1 MAKYYVD
8 YENVKSDGL
17 ESVVQLTE
25 DDTVYIFYSENAN
38 HLRVDIIEQIR
49 LSKAH
54 IEFIKVEAGIPNA
67 LDFQLITALFCQ
79 YEKGETY
86 YIISKDNGYLPAI
99 HMAAKLGFDSIYKK
113 DSIRS
118 NDQRKIAEPK
128 TKTVEQPVNK
138 ETQLKEQT
146 VRKATQPKEQPVKKA
161 AQPKE
166 QPVKK
171 ATQPKEQP
179 VKKAAQPKEQPV
191 KKAAQPKEQ
200 PVKKAAKKQSEGE
213 PQIDFKTLKKHLVN
227 TYHKEFSQREIDII
241 ANALKRSSNRQ
252 QFYITFTKSLG
263 MANGKELY
271 TLLRAGFQQ
280 MRAMVHYDEAVK

>member
-161 AQPKE
+161 A
-166 QPVKK
+166 
-171 ATQPKEQP
+171 
-179 VKKAAQPKEQPV
+179 
-191 KKAAQPKEQ
+191 
-200 PVKKAAKKQSEGE
+200 KKQSKGE

-280 MRAMVHYDEAVK
+280 MRAMVHYNEAVK

>member
-146 VRKATQPKEQPVKKA
+146 VSKATQPKEQPVKKA
-161 AQPKE
+161 AKE
-166 QPVKK
+166 QTVS
-171 ATQPKEQP
+171 
-179 VKKAAQPKEQPV
+179 KAAQPKEQPV

-213 PQIDFKTLKKHLVN
+213 PQIDFKTLRKHLVN

-263 MANGKELY
+263 MADGKELY

-280 MRAMVHYDEAVK
+280 MKAMVHYNEAVK

>member
-86 YIISKDNGYLPAI
+86 YIISKDNGYMPAI

-161 AQPKE
+161 A
-166 QPVKK
+166 
-171 ATQPKEQP
+171 
-179 VKKAAQPKEQPV
+179 
-191 KKAAQPKEQ
+191 
-200 PVKKAAKKQSEGE
+200 KKQSEGE
-213 PQIDFKTLKKHLVN
+213 PQIDFKTLRKHLVN

-263 MANGKELY
+263 MADGKELY
-271 TLLRAGFQQ
+271 TLLKAGFQQ
-280 MRAMVHYDEAVK
+280 MKAMVHYNEAVK

>member
-161 AQPKE
+161 A
-166 QPVKK
+166 
-171 ATQPKEQP
+171 
-179 VKKAAQPKEQPV
+179 
-191 KKAAQPKEQ
+191 
-200 PVKKAAKKQSEGE
+200 KKQSEGE
-213 PQIDFKTLKKHLVN
+213 PQIDFKTLRKHLVN

-263 MANGKELY
+263 MADGKELY

-280 MRAMVHYDEAVK
+280 MKAMVHYNEAVK

>member
-86 YIISKDNGYLPAI
+86 YIISKDNGYMPAI
-99 HMAAKLGFDSIYKK
+99 HMAAKLGFDSIYKM

-118 NDQRKIAEPK
+118 NGQRKIAEPK

-161 AQPKE
+161 AKEHPK
-166 QPVKK
+166 
-171 ATQPKEQP
+171 
-179 VKKAAQPKEQPV
+179 
-191 KKAAQPKEQ
+191 
-200 PVKKAAKKQSEGE
+200 GE

-271 TLLRAGFQQ
+271 ILLRAGFQQ
-280 MRAMVHYDEAVK
+280 MRAMVHYNEAVK

>member
-161 AQPKE
+161 A
-166 QPVKK
+166 
-171 ATQPKEQP
+171 
-179 VKKAAQPKEQPV
+179 
-191 KKAAQPKEQ
+191 
-200 PVKKAAKKQSEGE
+200 KKQSEGE

-263 MANGKELY
+263 MADGKELY

-280 MRAMVHYDEAVK
+280 MKAMVHYNEAVK

>member
-99 HMAAKLGFDSIYKK
+99 HMAAKLGFDSIYKM

-118 NDQRKIAEPK
+118 NGQRKIAEPK

-146 VRKATQPKEQPVKKA
+146 VRKAT
-161 AQPKE
+161 
-166 QPVKK
+166 
-171 ATQPKEQP
+171 
-179 VKKAAQPKEQPV
+179 
-191 KKAAQPKEQ
+191 QPKEQ

-263 MANGKELY
+263 MADGKELY

-280 MRAMVHYDEAVK
+280 MRAMVHYNEAVK

>member
-79 YEKGETY
+79 YEKGDTY

-99 HMAAKLGFDSIYKK
+99 HMAAKLGFDSIYKM

-118 NDQRKIAEPK
+118 NGQRKIAEPK

-161 AQPKE
+161 AKE
-166 QPVKK
+166 HP
-171 ATQPKEQP
+171 
-179 VKKAAQPKEQPV
+179 
-191 KKAAQPKEQ
+191 
-200 PVKKAAKKQSEGE
+200 EGE

-263 MANGKELY
+263 MADGKELY
-271 TLLRAGFQQ
+271 TLLKAGFQQ
-280 MRAMVHYDEAVK
+280 MRAMVHYNEAVK

>member
-146 VRKATQPKEQPVKKA
+146 VRKDTQPKEQPVKKA
-161 AQPKE
+161 AKE
-166 QPVKK
+166 QTVRK

-179 VKKAAQPKEQPV
+179 VKKAAKEQTV
-191 KKAAQPKEQ
+191 RKAAQPKEQ
-200 PVKKAAKKQSEGE
+200 PVKKAAKEHPEGE
-213 PQIDFKTLKKHLVN
+213 PQIDIKTLKKHLVN

-252 QFYITFTKSLG
+252 QFYTTFTKSLG
-263 MANGKELY
+263 MADGKELY
-271 TLLRAGFQQ
+271 TLLKAGFQQ
-280 MRAMVHYDEAVK
+280 MKAMVHYNEAVK

>member
-86 YIISKDNGYLPAI
+86 YIISKDNGFK
-99 HMAAKLGFDSIYKK
+99 H
-113 DSIRS
+113 
-118 NDQRKIAEPK
+118 
-128 TKTVEQPVNK
+128 VV
-138 ETQLKEQT
+138 
-146 VRKATQPKEQPVKKA
+146 
-161 AQPKE
+161 
-166 QPVKK
+166 
-171 ATQPKEQP
+171 
-179 VKKAAQPKEQPV
+179 
-191 KKAAQPKEQ
+191 
-200 PVKKAAKKQSEGE
+200 
-213 PQIDFKTLKKHLVN
+213 DFW
-227 TYHKEFSQREIDII
+227 
-241 ANALKRSSNRQ
+241 KRTIWRLS
-252 QFYITFTKSLG
+252 
-263 MANGKELY
+263 
-271 TLLRAGFQQ
+271 
-280 MRAMVHYDEAVK
+280 

>member
-79 YEKGETY
+79 YEKGDTY

-146 VRKATQPKEQPVKKA
+146 VR
-161 AQPKE
+161 
-166 QPVKK
+166 K

-263 MANGKELY
+263 MTDGRELY
-271 TLLRAGFQQ
+271 TLLKAGFQQ
-280 MRAMVHYDEAVK
+280 MKAMVHYNEAVK

>member
-161 AQPKE
+161 A
-166 QPVKK
+166 
-171 ATQPKEQP
+171 
-179 VKKAAQPKEQPV
+179 
-191 KKAAQPKEQ
+191 
-200 PVKKAAKKQSEGE
+200 KKQSEGE
-213 PQIDFKTLKKHLVN
+213 PQIDFKTLRKHLVN

-271 TLLRAGFQQ
+271 TLLKAGFQQ
-280 MRAMVHYDEAVK
+280 MRAMVHYNEAVK

>member
-86 YIISKDNGYLPAI
+86 YIISKDNGYLPAN

-161 AQPKE
+161 AKE
-166 QPVKK
+166 HP
-171 ATQPKEQP
+171 
-179 VKKAAQPKEQPV
+179 
-191 KKAAQPKEQ
+191 
-200 PVKKAAKKQSEGE
+200 EGE
-213 PQIDFKTLKKHLVN
+213 PQIDIKTLKKHLVN

-252 QFYITFTKSLG
+252 QFYTTFTKSLG

-271 TLLRAGFQQ
+271 TLLKAGFQQ
-280 MRAMVHYDEAVK
+280 MKAMVHYNEAVK

>member
-171 ATQPKEQP
+171 A
-179 VKKAAQPKEQPV
+179 
-191 KKAAQPKEQ
+191 
-200 PVKKAAKKQSEGE
+200 AKNQSEGE

-263 MANGKELY
+263 MADGKELY

-280 MRAMVHYDEAVK
+280 MKAMVHYNEAVK

>member
-79 YEKGETY
+79 YEKGDTY

-113 DSIRS
+113 YAEKF
-118 NDQRKIAEPK
+118 NALYKVVKI
-128 TKTVEQPVNK
+128 NK
-138 ETQLKEQT
+138 MKE
-146 VRKATQPKEQPVKKA
+146 E
-161 AQPKE
+161 
-166 QPVKK
+166 
-171 ATQPKEQP
+171 
-179 VKKAAQPKEQPV
+179 
-191 KKAAQPKEQ
+191 
-200 PVKKAAKKQSEGE
+200 
-213 PQIDFKTLKKHLVN
+213 LKKLEETN
-227 TYHKEFSQREIDII
+227 
-241 ANALKRSSNRQ
+241 
-252 QFYITFTKSLG
+252 
-263 MANGKELY
+263 
-271 TLLRAGFQQ
+271 
-280 MRAMVHYDEAVK
+280 

>member
-161 AQPKE
+161 A
-166 QPVKK
+166 
-171 ATQPKEQP
+171 
-179 VKKAAQPKEQPV
+179 
-191 KKAAQPKEQ
+191 
-200 PVKKAAKKQSEGE
+200 KKQSEGE

-280 MRAMVHYDEAVK
+280 MRAMVHYNEAVK

>member
-17 ESVVQLTE
+17 ESGVQLTE

-67 LDFQLITALFCQ
+67 LAFQLITALFCQ

-113 DSIRS
+113 YAEKF
-118 NDQRKIAEPK
+118 NALYKVVKI
-128 TKTVEQPVNK
+128 NK
-138 ETQLKEQT
+138 MKE
-146 VRKATQPKEQPVKKA
+146 E
-161 AQPKE
+161 
-166 QPVKK
+166 
-171 ATQPKEQP
+171 
-179 VKKAAQPKEQPV
+179 
-191 KKAAQPKEQ
+191 
-200 PVKKAAKKQSEGE
+200 
-213 PQIDFKTLKKHLVN
+213 LKKL
-227 TYHKEFSQREIDII
+227 EE
-241 ANALKRSSNRQ
+241 AN
-252 QFYITFTKSLG
+252 
-263 MANGKELY
+263 
-271 TLLRAGFQQ
+271 
-280 MRAMVHYDEAVK
+280 

>member
-99 HMAAKLGFDSIYKK
+99 HMAAKLGFDSIYKM

-118 NDQRKIAEPK
+118 NGQRKIAEPK

-161 AQPKE
+161 AKE
-166 QPVKK
+166 HP
-171 ATQPKEQP
+171 
-179 VKKAAQPKEQPV
+179 
-191 KKAAQPKEQ
+191 
-200 PVKKAAKKQSEGE
+200 EGE

-263 MANGKELY
+263 MADGKELY
-271 TLLRAGFQQ
+271 TLLKAGFQQ
-280 MRAMVHYDEAVK
+280 MRAMVHYNEAVK

>member
-113 DSIRS
+113 DSIKQLDSAAPTTEQAEAVVSLKKVASQLKRRGIRS
-118 NDQRKIAEPK
+118 NGQRKIAEPK
-128 TKTVEQPVNK
+128 TKTLEQPVNK
-138 ETQLKEQT
+138 ATQLKEQT
-146 VRKATQPKEQPVKKA
+146 VR
-161 AQPKE
+161 
-166 QPVKK
+166 
-171 ATQPKEQP
+171 
-179 VKKAAQPKEQPV
+179 
-191 KKAAQPKEQ
+191 KAAQPKEQ
-200 PVKKAAKKQSEGE
+200 PVKKAAKEHSEGE
-213 PQIDFKTLKKHLVN
+213 PQIDIKTLKKHLVN

-252 QFYITFTKSLG
+252 QFYTTFTKSLG
-263 MANGKELY
+263 MADGKELY

-280 MRAMVHYDEAVK
+280 MRAMVHYNEAVK